1 MFVINS
7 TLKNGVIIIL
17 CKEKILIHFQRCRVK
32 PAVVE
37 ERMWARSNSTR
48 RNTYKKPYDRYSF
61 F

>member
-7 TLKNGVIIIL
+7 TLKNGVIIVL

-37 ERMWARSNSTR
+37 ERMWGAIELNPA
-48 RNTYKKPYDRYSF
+48 KHI
-61 F
+61 